1 MQLDAAVQNAGVG
14 LSQPLQR
21 RPVPA
26 RWIHSPE
33 GPVLLR
39 QRLSTDRTSA
49 ATGGSRWQPGTR
61 AGGGPTSNGRFGR
74 DMANDD
80 APSAGLDQVGGIW
93 TIPMPI
99 LDPCGGEAASL
110 DYSLTGGKLDRATDR
125 AGLLLKRH
133 QAGRGDSLRH
143 GRYWGRHDP
152 INWNRDDPLNFD
164 HDWLAWGCQA
174 DREATGEG
182 SADRKDANNDN
193 DDSTNLRFSPRGS
206 GSL

>member
-1 MQLDAAVQNAGVG
+1 M
-14 LSQPLQR
+14 
-21 RPVPA
+21 
-26 RWIHSPE
+26 
-33 GPVLLR
+33 
-39 QRLSTDRTSA
+39 
-49 ATGGSRWQPGTR
+49 
-61 AGGGPTSNGRFGR
+61 
-74 DMANDD
+74 
-80 APSAGLDQVGGIW
+80 
-93 TIPMPI
+93 
-99 LDPCGGEAASL
+99 
-110 DYSLTGGKLDRATDR
+110 TGGKLDRATDR

-143 GRYWGRHDP
+143 GRSWGRHDP

-193 DDSTNLRFSPRGS
+193 DDSTNLRSAPRGS